1 MVSKALLKQTKQLH
15 LKKFRNERNCFIV
28 EGDKLLLELLNSDFQ
43 VVHLFVTKEW
53 HQANTI
59 TSRKFDVHEVTDN
72 ELAEISSLE
81 SPNSGLA
88 VVEQPSRDAFKIIAG
103 NNYLALDGIRDPGNM
118 GTLLRIADWFGISGI
133 FCSEDTVEA
142 FNPKVVQASMGSI
155 FRIPVVTRDLN
166 ILLREEINSSG
177 VYGAML
183 NGESIY
189 KTPLTKGWTLVIGNE
204 SAGIREA
211 LIPVIKNRVTIPFYG
226 PADERP
232 ESLNAAVAAAV
243 ICAEFCRQQA

>member
-15 LKKFRNERNCFIV
+15 LKKFRNERKSFIV
-28 EGDKLLLELLNSDFQ
+28 EGDKLLLELLNSNFK

-53 HQANTI
+53 HQTNI
-59 TSRKFDVHEVTDN
+59 TTKGRFDVHEVTDN
-72 ELAEISSLE
+72 ELAEISAME

-88 VVEQPSRDAFKIIAG
+88 VVEIPLQEKVLITPG

-133 FCSEDTVEA
+133 FCSEDTVET

-155 FRIPVVTRDLN
+155 FRVPVLTVDL
-166 ILLREEINSSG
+166 IKLLSDMDSNSG
-177 VYGAML
+177 IYGAML
-183 NGESIY
+183 NGESLY
-189 KTPLTKGWTLVIGNE
+189 RTAVSKGWTLVIGNE
-204 SAGIREA
+204 SSGIRKD
-211 LIPVIKNRVTIPFYG
+211 LVPFIKNRITIPFYG

-232 ESLNAAVAAAV
+232 ESLNAAVAASV